1 MATYTWNDDFNLND
15 ALNGM
20 LVGFPIPNS
29 EYDLTQTGI
38 LVKDEKITNP
48 PYWVSICGVMLR
60 VNSKGKVLSSVPSSD
75 YIGKTLQMV
84 TLNMGENGAIGGD
97 VTRSSGSGG
106 AEGYSEVVN
115 LTAVEPRDQFA
126 INILTALINKAQ
138 SPETFSDATMMH
150 YSRLAYRFAQAMM
163 IAAADS
169 RYGTYEGGGGE
180 AQRSEVDVTSGSNT
194 EKLLDN
200 ITKSVDDLT
209 KQLKSN
215 QTEITKISTAIST
228 ALSGTLKIDNPAND
242 TFDIEG
248 GGGAG
253 TSMNRN
259 DLNDTANPTD
269 VITYNAS
276 VGNAPTRTTLKELT
290 SKMIAQL
297 DAEDK
302 TAIHDAII
310 ATFDN
315 DFSTCLQAAKDYA
328 NSLIQQ

>member
-1 MATYTWNDDFNLND
+1 MATYTWDDFNLND

-60 VNSKGKVLSSVPSSD
+60 VNSKGKVLSSVPSSNE
-75 YIGKTLQMV
+75 YIGKELKMV
-84 TLNMGENGAIGGD
+84 TLNMGENGSIGGD

-215 QTEITKISTAIST
+215 QTEITKISTA
-228 ALSGTLKIDNPAND
+228 LSGTLKIDNPTND

-259 DLNDTANPTD
+259 DLNDTPNPTD
-269 VITYNAS
+269 VISYNTS
-276 VGNAPTRTTLKELT
+276 FGNAPTRTTLKELT

-297 DAEDK
+297 DEEDER
-302 TAIHDAII
+302 AIHNAII
-310 ATFDN
+310 GTFEE
-315 DFSTCLQAAKDYA
+315 DFESCLQKAKDYA
-328 NSLIQQ
+328 NELIQQQQ

>member
-1 MATYTWNDDFNLND
+1 MATTYNWKNFDLNE
-15 ALNGM
+15 ALNGT
-20 LVGFPIPNS
+20 LVGFKNLDSP
-29 EYDLTQTGI
+29 YDLTQTGI
-38 LVKDEKITNP
+38 LVKDEKVTNP
-48 PYWVSICGVMLR
+48 PYWVSICGVILR

-75 YIGKTLQMV
+75 DYINKTLQMV
-84 TLNMGENGAIGGD
+84 TLNMGEDEAIGGN

-106 AEGYSEVVN
+106 AEGYTGVVN

-169 RYGTYEGGGGE
+169 RYGTYDGGGGE

-209 KQLKSN
+209 KQLKQN
-215 QTEITKISTAIST
+215 QTEITKISTA
-228 ALSGTLKIDNPAND
+228 LGGTLKIDNPAND

-269 VITYNAS
+269 VITYNTSA
-276 VGNAPTRTTLKELT
+276 GNAPTRTTLNELT

-297 DAEDK
+297 QPQDK

-310 ATFDN
+310 GTFDQ
-315 DFSTCLQAAKDYA
+315 DFNSCLQAAKEYA
-328 NSLIQQ
+328 NSLIQQQQ